1 MDDVSIITAL
11 TVAVTLFFF
20 SNFPLV
26 YGFLAS
32 RRSSSQT
39 AECYIDEDGE
49 ASKAGSS
56 ANIQDKGARWSIGI
70 LSVAG
75 LGCGIAGVVLNAV
88 AERHED
94 TLEPLIWC
102 QLAGWI
108 LAIAHSILLFLE
120 PSMPRRFMIAHC
132 SFWTSIGII
141 ILAAACDSPDARSNQ
156 GPSDFSLQVAITTV
170 AGLRAICCILVPR
183 RPDVYHE
190 GHIVDQEHT
199 VSMWSRLTFSYVGSL
214 VWRTGKNQG
223 KTEVKDFPQL
233 PAKARSANLYST
245 LEDAR
250 KDGRTL
256 FRAMCTAHFGALM
269 LQLTLAIGS
278 GLLSFGPQLALYG
291 ILRAL
296 ETQSLQT
303 ANIWA
308 AVLGVTMFLSSSVT
322 SWLWW
327 ITYSRLAIPLY
338 SELLALLYAKGMR
351 RKIVHRA
358 APASEGGEESDDKLQ
373 EQGEQETLNLVTVD
387 TKRISDAVSY
397 QHLVPSS
404 VTQFIF
410 GCAFL
415 WVLIG
420 WQSLLAGLGAN
431 LLLSPISW
439 YIAKHYGAFQKTLMA
454 TRDQRTAIVH
464 EVTKNIRQIKFSSV
478 ESPWEDR
485 VLEVRGKEM
494 RLTFKGICFETAFQ
508 FTWTLAPLLL
518 SAVALTVYAL
528 IYGNLEAS
536 TAFTAVSTFGLLE
549 VALSALP
556 HIIIPNLQAKI
567 SVDRID
573 KFLASPDRSS
583 TRSFAASS
591 IVFDD
596 ATIAWPVTEGSE
608 NVGYRIS
615 RISVEFPSK
624 GLSVVTGRTG
634 TGKSLLLSSI
644 LGECDVVSGSVKVP
658 ESSPEA
664 WREPPGSAEDWII
677 DSAIAYVAQ
686 SAWTDNGTVRQNI
699 VFGLPF
705 DRQRYQQV
713 IFSSG
718 LEKDLEILEDGD
730 RTDIGANGVN
740 LSGGQR
746 LRVSFARALYSRA
759 GILIMDDIFSA
770 LDAGTGHHVY
780 EHGLTGPL
788 AAGRTR
794 ILGTHHIALVVPQTD
809 FCVVL
814 ADQSVA
820 CSGSVPELKGNE
832 MFDKLL
838 VAGDREEKGDGEN
851 SETAVAKHGD
861 PKDDEQEG
869 RKFSPEEERA
879 AGSVPL
885 SMYWKFF
892 TGELSPWLWA
902 LGVLAALLFMLF
914 GFGRSYWLNI
924 WTRGGMSSTQLYGEH
939 ETSLQSV
946 AALTQQRLATVTV
959 PDNLGLY
966 IGVYVGLSL
975 AAGVVGTL
983 RFMLIRTASL
993 RSSQALFKSLLS
1005 AVLAAPLRWVDT
1017 VPLGRVLNRF
1027 TADVYTMDN
1036 LLGSDAADV
1045 LLWFFQVVGVVIA
1058 SIFVSLIV
1066 LVPALILSAGSMMLA
1081 VIYLRAAREAKR
1093 LESVSRSPILEQF
1106 TSSLLGLT
1114 TIRAFD
1120 QTRKYTK
1127 IILARIDGYAKASW
1141 HLWLLNWWL
1150 QLRINLL
1157 GSLFLVT
1164 VAFLVVK
1171 LGVSASLAGFAISS
1185 LLQYGKAVSD
1195 MIRFYANF
1203 EMGMN
1208 ATERVIDYA
1217 DIRTE
1222 PKDGDEPPA
1231 SWPSKGTMVVDNLT
1245 VSYAPELPPVLKK
1258 LSFTLKSNERMGVVG
1273 RTGAG
1278 KSTLALALFRFMN
1291 VSEGQ
1296 VTIDGLDS
1304 AKLKLHALRRALAIV
1319 PQQPT
1324 LFTGTIKSNLD
1335 PFDWYSEAEL
1345 NDALERVHLGSAN
1358 DTSTSFALNAPV
1370 SEGGE
1375 NFSQGQRQLLCLARA
1390 ILQQPKIMILDE
1402 ATSSVDMETDG
1413 YIQQAIRSEFG
1424 RNMSSL
1430 LVIAHRLS
1438 TIADFDRILVMD
1450 HGEIVELG
1458 TPKEL
1463 LAIEKGVFRE
1473 LVNQSGEKA
1482 LLEKTILGEQQYSEL
1497 SSSSL

>member
-1 MDDVSIITAL
+1 MEDVVSIAAL
-11 TVAVTLFFF
+11 AVAATLFVF
-20 SNFPLV
+20 SNVPLI
-26 YGFLAS
+26 YQFF
-32 RRSSSQT
+32 RSQHSSPQKSDV
-39 AECYIDEDGE
+39 YIDEDGE
-49 ASKAGSS
+49 ASKS
-56 ANIQDKGARWSIGI
+56 ASNAIQDKGARWSIGL

-75 LGCGIAGVVLNAV
+75 LGCATAGAVLNAI
-88 AERHED
+88 AERHELS
-94 TLEPLIWC
+94 LEPLTWC
-102 QLAGWI
+102 QFAGWI
-108 LAIAHSILLFLE
+108 LALAHSILLFSE
-120 PSMPRRFMIAHC
+120 PSMPRRFLIAHC

-141 ILAAACDSPDARSNQ
+141 LLAAACDSPDARSKQ
-156 GPSDFSLQVAITTV
+156 GPINFTLQVAGTTV
-170 AGLRAICCILVPR
+170 AGVRAICCILVPR

-199 VSMWSRLTFSYVGSL
+199 VSMWSRLTFGYVGSL
-214 VWRTGKNQG
+214 VWRIGKNQG
-223 KTEVKDFPQL
+223 KMEVKDFPQL
-233 PAKARSANLYST
+233 PAKARSANLHST

-250 KDGRTL
+250 KEGATL
-256 FRAMCTAHFGALM
+256 FKSMVTAHFGALM

-358 APASEGGEESDDKLQ
+358 APASEENEESDDKLQ

-387 TKRISDAVSY
+387 TKRISDCVSY
-397 QHLVPSS
+397 QHLIPSS

-415 WVLIG
+415 LVLIG
-420 WQSLLAGLGAN
+420 WQSLLAGLAAN
-431 LLLSPISW
+431 MLLTPINW
-439 YIAKHYGAFQKTLMA
+439 YIAKYYGAFQSTLMA
-454 TRDQRTAIVH
+454 ARDQRTAIVH
-464 EVTKNIRQIKFSSV
+464 EVTKNIQQIKFSSV
-478 ESPWEDR
+478 EEPWQDR
-485 VLEVRGKEM
+485 VLEVRDKEVS
-494 RLTFKGICFETAFQ
+494 LNFKGILYETAFQ

-536 TAFTAVSTFGLLE
+536 IAFTAISVFGSLE

-556 HIIIPNLQAKI
+556 HIITANLQAKI

-573 KFLASPDRSS
+573 EFMASPDKAS
-583 TRSFAASS
+583 TQSAAASS
-591 IVFDD
+591 IVFED
-596 ATIAWPVTEGSE
+596 ATIAWPMTEGSE

-615 RISVEFPSK
+615 GISLKFPSK

-634 TGKSLLLSSI
+634 AGKSLLLSSI
-644 LGECDVVSGSVKVP
+644 LGECDVVSGSVTVP

-664 WREPPGSAEDWII
+664 WKEPPASAEDWII

-686 SAWTDNGTVRQNI
+686 NAWTDNGTVRQNI

-713 IFSSG
+713 IFGSG

-730 RTDIGANGVN
+730 RTDIGANGIN

-770 LDAGTGHHVY
+770 LDAGTGHHNSGHTPY
-780 EHGLTGPL
+780 RPL
-788 AAGRTR
+788 RATNRLLCSIGR
-794 ILGTHHIALVVPQTD
+794 
-809 FCVVL
+809 
-814 ADQSVA
+814 QSVA
-820 CSGSVPELKGNE
+820 CSGSISELKGNA

-838 VAGDREEKGDGEN
+838 VAGDREEKDD
-851 SETAVAKHGD
+851 SEKSEAGVAKDGD

-879 AGSVPL
+879 TGSVPL
-885 SMYWKFF
+885 SMYWKFL

-902 LGVLAALLFMLF
+902 LGVLAALLFMFF

-924 WTRGGMSSTQLYGEH
+924 WTRGGMSSTQFYGDH
-939 ETSLQSV
+939 GISLQSV
-946 AALTQQRLATVTV
+946 AVLTQQRLVIVAV

-975 AAGVVGTL
+975 AAGLAGTL

-1045 LLWFFQVVGVVIA
+1045 LLWLFQVVGVVVA
-1058 SIFVSLIV
+1058 SIFVSPIV
-1066 LVPALILSAGSMMLA
+1066 LVPALILSAGSMVLA

-1120 QTRKYTK
+1120 QTRKYTN
-1127 IILARIDGYAKASW
+1127 IILSRIDGYAKASW

-1217 DIRTE
+1217 DIETE

-1231 SWPSKGTMVVDNLT
+1231 SWPSAGTMLVDNLT

-1291 VSEGQ
+1291 ASEGQ

-1304 AKLKLHALRRALAIV
+1304 AKLKVHALRRALAIV

-1438 TIADFDRILVMD
+1438 TIADFDRIMVMD

-1463 LAIEKGVFRE
+1463 LTIEKGVFRE

-1482 LLEKTILGEQQYSEL
+1482 LLEKTIRGEQ
-1497 SSSSL
+1497 